1 MRIAKIII
9 NNFRGIKKGEVNL
22 PNHGVLVGDNN
33 VGKSTV
39 LEAIDLVLG
48 PERMR
53 KKPIID
59 EHDFFA
65 GDYLNLEG
73 TPIEINIEVIV
84 IDLNEEQET
93 HFKDH
98 IEWWNTT
105 TNTLLD
111 GPPPE
116 STDTD
121 NRLSAIRFVFNGKY
135 NEDEDDFIGDTSFQT
150 PLKDNGEK
158 TPFTTKDKRMCGF
171 LFLRTLRTGSRALSL
186 ERGSLLDIILNLSE
200 VKLNM
205 WEEVLEKLRK
215 VPVADNPKL
224 GVVDILSDVQ
234 NKLSSLV
241 TSDWGTD
248 PQMKVSDLTREGL
261 RKTLNVFMETG
272 VKNIKGEKHIAP
284 FKKQGTGTVN
294 MLVLSMLSIIADLK
308 KNVIFAMEEPEI
320 AIPPHTQKRIINSIR
335 EKSAQALFTSH
346 SPYILEEFDPSE
358 IIVFSNDSGFVSSR
372 LAEFPRVVKK
382 KNYKQEFR
390 KKYCEALL
398 AKRVLIVE
406 GKTEYDAIPAVARQ
420 LHKLNPSEFS
430 TLEALGITIID
441 AEADSNIATIASHL
455 KNLGKIILAIYD
467 KQNDERKGKEI
478 VDSVSYPFE
487 SSEQGFEDL
496 VLKHIPFERLKAF
509 TFDVVSNGNWPKH
522 LLKSTPNESSNED
535 QIKNALSEYLNY
547 SKGSGSIAS
556 LLETCNFEEI
566 PEFIKDTLK
575 TIKSIVQSEKESNLL
590 VRNSSISTGN
600 NNDHEDM

>member
-1 MRIAKIII
+1 MRIAKVII

-33 VGKSTV
+33 IGKST
-39 LEAIDLVLG
+39 LFEAIDLVLG

-53 KKPIID
+53 KKPVID

-65 GDYLNLEG
+65 GDYLNLED
-73 TPIEINIEVIV
+73 TPIEINIEVTV
-84 IDLNEEQET
+84 VELNEEQKT
-93 HFKDH
+93 YFKDH
-98 IEWWNTT
+98 IRWWNT
-105 TNTLLD
+105 NTSNLLD

-116 STDTD
+116 STDGD
-121 NRLSAIRFVFNGKY
+121 NILSAIRFVFNGKY
-135 NEDEDDFIGDTSFQT
+135 DKDEDDFVGNTYFQA
-150 PLKDNGEK
+150 PLKDNGERSY
-158 TPFTTKDKRMCGF
+158 FTKKDKRMCGF

-186 ERGSLLDIILNLSE
+186 ERGSLLDIILNLSK

-215 VPVADNPKL
+215 VPVADDPEL
-224 GVVDILSDVQ
+224 GVVNILSDVQ
-234 NKLSSLV
+234 NELSSLV

-272 VKNIKGEKHIAP
+272 VKNIREKKYIAP

-294 MLVLSMLSIIADLK
+294 MLVLSMLSIIANLK

-346 SPYILEEFDPSE
+346 SPYVLEEFDPSE
-358 IIVFSNDSGFVSSR
+358 IVVFNNNSGFVSSR
-372 LAEFPRVVKK
+372 LAEFPKIVKK

-406 GKTEYDAIPAVARQ
+406 GKTEYDAIPAAARR
-420 LHKLNPSEFS
+420 LHELNPSEFS
-430 TLEALGITIID
+430 SLEALGITIIN
-441 AEADSNIATIASHL
+441 AETNSQITTIASHL
-455 KNLGKIILAIYD
+455 KSLGKITLTIYD
-467 KQNDERKGKEI
+467 KQHEDQKKTI
-478 VDSVSYPFE
+478 IDSVSHPFE
-487 SSEQGFEDL
+487 SPEKGFEYL
-496 VLKHIPFERLKAF
+496 VLKHIPFERLKVF
-509 TFDVVSNGNWPKH
+509 TLDVVSSGNWPEH
-522 LLKSTPNESSNED
+522 LSELTPSESSNED
-535 QIKNALSEYLNY
+535 QIKNVLSKYFNY
-547 SKGSGSIAS
+547 SKGSGSIAN
-556 LLETCNFEEI
+556 LLETCHFEEI
-566 PEFIKDTLK
+566 PEFIRDTLK
-575 TIKSIVQSEKESNLL
+575 TIKSIAQSESEANLP
-590 VRNSSISTGN
+590 VQNSSISTGN
-600 NNDHEDM
+600 KSDN

>member
-9 NNFRGIKKGEVNL
+9 NNFRGIKKGEFNL

-33 VGKSTV
+33 VGKSTL

-53 KKPIID
+53 KKPVID

-65 GDYLNLEG
+65 GDYLNLENL
-73 TPIEINIEVIV
+73 PIEINIEVIV

-93 HFKDH
+93 YFKDH
-98 IEWWNTT
+98 IEWWDIN
-105 TNTLLD
+105 TNTLLN

-116 STDTD
+116 STDA
-121 NRLSAIRFVFNGKY
+121 NNILSAIRFVFNGKY
-135 NEDEDDFIGDTSFQT
+135 NEDEDDFIGNTYFKV
-150 PLKDNGEK
+150 PLKDNGERIH
-158 TPFTTKDKRMCGF
+158 FTTKDKRICGF

-186 ERGSLLDIILNLSE
+186 ERGSLLDIILSLNE

-205 WEEVLEKLRK
+205 WEELLEKLREI
-215 VPVADNPKL
+215 PVADNPEL
-224 GVVDILSDVQ
+224 GLVNILSNVQ
-234 NKLSSLV
+234 DELSSLV

-248 PQMKVSDLTREGL
+248 PQIKVSDLTREGL

-272 VKNIKGEKHIAP
+272 VKNIRGKKYIAP

-294 MLVLSMLSIIADLK
+294 MLLLSMLSIIANLK

-358 IIVFSNDSGFVSSR
+358 IVVFNNNSGFVSSK
-372 LAEFPRVVKK
+372 LAEFPKDVKK

-406 GKTEYDAIPAVARQ
+406 GKTEYDAIPAVARR
-420 LHKLNPSEFS
+420 LHELNPNEFS
-430 TLEALGITIID
+430 NLEALGIAIIN
-441 AEADSNIATIASHL
+441 AETDSKIATIASHL
-455 KNLGKIILAIYD
+455 KNLGKITLAIYD
-467 KQNDERKGKEI
+467 KQNEGQRKEI
-478 VDSVSYPFE
+478 VDNVSHSFE
-487 SSEQGFEDL
+487 SPEKGFEDL
-496 VLKHIPFERLKAF
+496 VLKHIPFERLKVF
-509 TFDVVSNGNWPKH
+509 TLDVVSSGNWPKH
-522 LLKSTPNESSNED
+522 LLELTPSESINED
-535 QIKNALSEYLNY
+535 QIKDILSKYFNY
-547 SKGSGSIAS
+547 SKGSGSTAS
-556 LLETCNFEEI
+556 LLETCNFEEV

-575 TIKSIVQSEKESNLL
+575 TIKSILQSESEASFPVQS
-590 VRNSSISTGN
+590 SSISTEN
-600 NNDHEDM
+600 NSDHRNM